1 MIKSW
6 VFELF
11 VPPAE
16 LAQRFDPAVSQR
28 HFNAYL
34 DLWASAESAGFDGI
48 FFSEHHFGA
57 TYSPAPNL
65 LIASVA
71 LRTKKIRLGVMGMV
85 PPYHS
90 PWQLVEE
97 IGMLDHLTGGR
108 LEIGTAAGIPQEMA
122 QIGLGVDE
130 ARARYDEAVAIMDKA
145 LAEPVISHH
154 GKFWNFDNLR
164 MIPRPV
170 QQPHPPT
177 WATVVSVSS
186 ARKAARRGAKITTGF
201 HPMNKVIEIF
211 DAYREEADKAGRKTT
226 PDDLCIRRQVLMLE
240 DEEALAKRRN
250 AFREFIRADPR
261 VDFPDRPAMLD
272 SPSAHTFSIG
282 DEEFISGKADRCCRR
297 TDHRPMPQRRR
308 GKFCRA
314 VRSHGDARAAHGLLP
329 RFWRGNDSPAA
340 QRRSLGPHLR
350 TAEKLKAAGSDRCF
364 VRRGNAALR
373 RELVDIVRQ
382 FGAQAPQQLVA
393 GHSRFPR
400 QSIERVGSGR
410 FLQTVGR
417 DRLVRPMADPGL
429 AGIP

>member
-34 DLWASAESAGFDGI
+34 DLWASAEPAGFDGI

-57 TYSPAPNL
+57 SYSPAPNL

-71 LRTKKIRLGVMGMV
+71 LRTKSIRLGVMGMV

-122 QIGLGVDE
+122 QVGLGVDE
-130 ARARYDEAVAIMDKA
+130 ARARYDEAVAIIDQA
-145 LAEPVISHH
+145 LAEPTISHH

-164 MIPRPV
+164 LIPRPV
-170 QQPHPPT
+170 QQPHPPK

-201 HPMNKVIEIF
+201 HPMSKVIEIF
-211 DAYREEADKAGRKTT
+211 DAYREEADKAGRKATA
-226 PDDLCIRRQVLMLE
+226 DDLCIRRQVVMLE
-240 DEEALAKRRN
+240 DQEALAKRRN
-250 AFREFIRADPR
+250 AFREFIKLDPR

-282 DEEFISGKADRCCRR
+282 DEEFIFGKADAVAEQIIGQCRR
-297 TDHRPMPQRRR
+297 AGAGNFAALFDRMATPAQLTDCYRDF
-308 GKFCRA
+308 GA
-314 VRSHGDARAAHGLLP
+314 VTIPLL
-329 RFWRGNDSPAA
+329 R
-340 QRRSLGPHLR
+340 
-350 TAEKLKAAGSDRCF
+350 KAA
-364 VRRGNAALR
+364 V
-373 RELVDIVRQ
+373 
-382 FGAQAPQQLVA
+382 
-393 GHSRFPR
+393 
-400 QSIERVGSGR
+400 
-410 FLQTVGR
+410 
-417 DRLVRPMADPGL
+417 
-429 AGIP
+429 